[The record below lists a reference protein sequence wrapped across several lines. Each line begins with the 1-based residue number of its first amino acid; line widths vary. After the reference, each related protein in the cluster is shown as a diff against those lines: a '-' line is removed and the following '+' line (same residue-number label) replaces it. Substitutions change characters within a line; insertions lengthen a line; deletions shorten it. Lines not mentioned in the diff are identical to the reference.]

1 MKKIFLFL
9 SGIKGYDK
17 DPEFKEISDEANRL
31 VRSLIQQKEVWFILE
46 GIDQLS
52 NFLEQVVLNK
62 KGDVQQTLALF
73 IPGGGGEKS
82 PPPKPP
88 RFSKKFSTISKGNA
102 VSRNSNKKIKK

>member
-1 MKKIFLFL
+1 MKKIFSFF

-62 KGDVQQTLALF
+62 KGDVQQT
-73 IPGGGGEKS
+73 
-82 PPPKPP
+82 PPPQGQTSFRVRKP
-88 RFSKKFSTISKGNA
+88 
-102 VSRNSNKKIKK
+102 

>member
-1 MKKIFLFL
+1 VEEKPMKKIFLFL

-62 KGDVQQTLALF
+62 KGDVQQT
-73 IPGGGGEKS
+73 
-82 PPPKPP
+82 PPPP
-88 RFSKKFSTISKGNA
+88 RTNQFSRSKTLICVLIG
-102 VSRNSNKKIKK
+102 RNI